1 MEAIA
6 RTVLLTARY
15 NGQTLTLA
23 PHALFARRGDLFI
36 SALNLTKNWRS
47 PEERRLGQFK
57 LAGLA
62 DVELTQEPFEALPN
76 FAMQSLS
83 QPEDKLLLAIA

>member
-62 DVELTQEPFEALPN
+62 DVERTQEPFEALPN